1 MYNRNE
7 IEKNLGLFESSLN
20 EVFAKLILDYSHPL
34 LRERAEVTLELA
46 DHVKY
51 SLERYKNDPYISGV
65 IKKIDA
71 YQLRFDGI
79 KSNFQ
84 LKNSDLIAKPKTIF
98 N

>member
-1 MYNRNE
+1 MFNRNE
-7 IEKNLGLFESSLN
+7 IDKNVALFESSLN
-20 EVFAKLILDYSHPL
+20 EVFARLMLDYPNPL
-34 LRERAEVTLELA
+34 LHERAEVTLELA

-79 KSNFQ
+79 KSNV
-84 LKNSDLIAKPKTIF
+84 NSHKSEVALT
-98 N
+98 